1 MLTAGF
7 SKVCISPP
15 VGAPLA
21 GFAARQGVSEGIHD
35 DLFARALVLAN
46 GTDVVALVSVDLLA
60 LSGDFIKRVREGIER
75 STGIHPSSVMIA
87 STHTHAGPV
96 TITTFFNPEESV
108 DSAYMDSLAEAIEK
122 SVTDAWRERFAARV
136 GVGATQVN
144 GVGVNRR
151 SPDQRPIDEQV
162 GIIKVD
168 DDNGRTRAVLINYS
182 CHPTVLGP
190 DNLLVTGDFPNFAIE
205 QIERSIGPDGFAM
218 FVNGT
223 QGNISMGHSSELSA
237 IGVIT
242 PGRTF
247 ERAAE
252 LGHLLADA
260 TLVALPAIPTGEG
273 QTLNSKTITVNL
285 PLKDYPPLEE
295 AITSLRE
302 ADEALAKLTAQNASI
317 AQIMPAKTQ
326 RLYASITNF
335 YAREASALPDGHL
348 PIELQGF
355 RLGDAAFVAVPGEVF
370 VEIGLSLKRNLPH
383 MTFVIGIANGYI
395 GYLPTREAYA
405 AGGYEV
411 VSSKCQ
417 PEAADIL
424 VEKIASLTESL
435 FSDGTDGTNG
445 GKTST
450 ASTSANENTNGK

>member
-1 MLTAGF
+1 LLTAGF

-15 VGAPLA
+15 IGAPLA

-46 GTDVVALVSVDLLA
+46 GKAVVALVSVDLLA
-60 LSGDFIKRVREGIER
+60 LSGDFIKRVRARIHSR
-75 STGIHPSSVMIA
+75 TGIDPSSVMIA

-108 DSAYMDSLAEAIEK
+108 DSAYMNSLADALEE
-122 SVTDAWRERFAARV
+122 SVTNAWQTRFPAKV
-136 GVGATQVN
+136 GVGVTEVD

-151 SPDQRPIDEQV
+151 SADQRPIDEQV
-162 GIIKVD
+162 GIIKID
-168 DDNGRTRAVLINYS
+168 DPDGRTRAVLINYS

-190 DNLLVTGDFPNFAIE
+190 DNLLVTGDFPNFAVE
-205 QIERSIGPDGFAM
+205 QLEKSIGPDGFAM

-260 TLVALPAIPTGEG
+260 TLDALPGIATSDAPALHSLTIP
-273 QTLNSKTITVNL
+273 VNL
-285 PLKDYPPLEE
+285 PLKNYPPLEQ
-295 AITSLRE
+295 AIKSLQD
-302 ADEALAKLTAQNASI
+302 ADELLAKLTSEGAPPDR
-317 AQIMPAKTQ
+317 IMPAKTQ

-335 YAREASALPDGHL
+335 YAGEARALPDGHL

-355 RLGDAAFVAVPGEVF
+355 RVGDAAFIAVPGEVF
-370 VEIGLSLKRNLPH
+370 VEIGLTIKRRVSQR
-383 MTFVIGIANGYI
+383 TFVVGIANGYI
-395 GYLPTREAYA
+395 GYVPTREAYA
-405 AGGYEV
+405 TGGYEV

-417 PEAADIL
+417 PAAADVLIDN
-424 VEKIASLTESL
+424 VAQLTAQL
-435 FSDGTDGTNG
+435 FSDDSNGT
-445 GKTST
+445 GKSP
-450 ASTSANENTNGK
+450 ALISIGEREDDR

>member
-1 MLTAGF
+1 LLTAGF

-21 GFAARQGVSEGIHD
+21 GFAARQGVSQGIHD

-46 GTDVVALVSVDLLA
+46 GEAVVALVSVDLLA
-60 LSGDFIKRVREGIER
+60 LPGDFIKRVRERIQR
-75 STGIHPSSVMIA
+75 STGIEPSSVMIA

-108 DSAYMDSLAEAIEK
+108 DAAYMDSLAEAVEQ
-122 SVTDAWRERFAARV
+122 SVTNAWLARFPATV
-136 GVGATQVN
+136 GVGVAKVD

-151 SPDQRPIDEQV
+151 SPDQRPIDEQI

-168 DDNGRTRAVLINYS
+168 DFNGRTHAVLINYS

-205 QIERSIGPDGFAM
+205 EIERNIGPDGFAM

-260 TLVALPAIPTGEG
+260 TLVALPVIATSDAP
-273 QTLNSKTITVNL
+273 TLNTLTIPVNL

-295 AITSLRE
+295 ANTSLRD
-302 ADEALAKLTAQNASI
+302 ADELLARLTAEGAPLD
-317 AQIMPAKTQ
+317 QIMPAKTQ

-335 YAREASALPDGHL
+335 YARETLAMPDGHL

-355 RLGDAAFVAVPGEVF
+355 RLGDAAYVAITGEDF
-370 VEIGLSLKRNLPH
+370 VEIGLAHKRQLPH
-383 MTFVIGIANGYI
+383 MTFVVGIANGYI

-405 AGGYEV
+405 TGGYEV

-424 VEKIASLTESL
+424 VEKVASLTERL
-435 FSDGTDGTNG
+435 FSDGVNG

-450 ASTSANENTNGK
+450 A

>member
-21 GFAARQGVSEGIHD
+21 GFAAREGVSQGIHD
-35 DLFARALVLAN
+35 DLFARAVVLVNNETA
-46 GTDVVALVSVDLLA
+46 VALVSVDLLA
-60 LSGDFIKRVREGIER
+60 LSSDFIQRVRENVQENIGISAEA
-75 STGIHPSSVMIA
+75 VMIA

-96 TITTFFNPEESV
+96 TITTFFNPDESL
-108 DSAYMDSLAEAIEK
+108 DPSYMDSLARSIAQ
-122 SVTDAWRERFAARV
+122 SVANAWENRFSARV
-136 GVGATQVN
+136 GVGVARVA

-151 SPDQRPIDEQV
+151 SPDQRPVDEEV
-162 GIIKVD
+162 GIIKID
-168 DDNGRTRAVLINYS
+168 DSFGRTRAVVINYS

-190 DNLLVTGDFPNFAIE
+190 NNLLVTGDFPSFSIE
-205 QIERSIGPDGFAM
+205 QIEKSISADGFAM

-247 ERAAE
+247 ERAAK
-252 LGHLLADA
+252 LGRLLADA
-260 TLVALPAIPTGEG
+260 ALAALPDIATTDAPALAALTMPI
-273 QTLNSKTITVNL
+273 NL
-285 PLKDYPPLEE
+285 PLKNYPSLGE
-295 AITSLRE
+295 AIKSLRE
-302 ADEALAKLTAQNASI
+302 ADDLLARLNAEG
-317 AQIMPAKTQ
+317 APPEQIMAAKTQ

-335 YAREASALPDGHL
+335 YAREALDLPDGHL

-355 RLGDAAFVAVPGEVF
+355 RLGDSAFVAIPAEVF
-370 VEIGLSLKRNLPH
+370 VEIGLTIKQQSPR
-383 MTFVIGIANGYI
+383 MTFVVGIANGYI

-417 PEAADIL
+417 PAAADVL
-424 VEKIASLTESL
+424 VEKVRDLTKRL
-435 FSDGTDGTNG
+435 FSDGENA
-445 GKTST
+445 GKT
-450 ASTSANENTNGK
+450 